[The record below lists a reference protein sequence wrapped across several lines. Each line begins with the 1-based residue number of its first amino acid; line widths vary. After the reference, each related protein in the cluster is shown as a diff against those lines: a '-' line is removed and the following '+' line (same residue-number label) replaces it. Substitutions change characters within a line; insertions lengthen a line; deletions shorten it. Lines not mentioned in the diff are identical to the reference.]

1 METPPWRVEFRNV
14 GRSYFPQ
21 SRVDCHYSLG
31 PQHHWASSDWIGL
44 FKVGWASVRDYHTF
58 VWSVSPEGYTEGS
71 VANCCVHF
79 QASYL
84 PSPSDQLYQFVYV
97 SRHGEV
103 CAQSSPFAFCAP
115 KPLEELVTLE
125 EEEEEEGGGGSEGE
139 DGCQMGGMLLV
150 IPRAELLQGRLEDC
164 LRERAE
170 LLKAREAAE
179 RGRERERGRREQETE
194 EWEKERA
201 ELQGATAQLNAKL
214 ERAREE
220 MTLTQQGIASAQE
233 AMKAEKDALL
243 DERDRNQQ
251 RIREL
256 EDDIKAISQRG
267 LEREIEFDRMKERVK
282 KMTLQQEQ
290 LLQQKREEEEERERL
305 QSKLAVCEGELRGL
319 GAEFQTL
326 RGKLAERDT
335 QALTLRDSVAS
346 LTLRL
351 SSAQQRQAES
361 EAVCTEVGR
370 LREQL
375 SASKRRVEGLEGQ
388 LSTTVGQRDR
398 GQAELHQARLEAAQL
413 TLQLTDARLALREE
427 RGRWQE
433 EREALQQIAQAD
445 REKLSRQREELGR
458 LEERLQEERTER
470 EKAAVELGRERDCNR
485 VQRGEAGRE
494 LQELRSGLKLAQRE
508 REQLVQQQQE
518 LLRYVRQLEQ
528 RLEAVADAK
537 WGDAAS
543 DSNSRP
549 CSPVSESEED
559 SPEALRPP
567 QPLGSYGLCD
577 PPAIGATETLLL
589 TTPPPSPR
597 EPGRGGV
604 VISQPA
610 PLSSPRQQET
620 DTLPHSSES
629 EDEDEEEEE
638 ESIQSAGHSSGDETL
653 MLLPEHRHSEL
664 GELSDAPLWQ

>member
-305 QSKLAVCEGELRGL
+305 
-319 GAEFQTL
+319 
-326 RGKLAERDT
+326 
-335 QALTLRDSVAS
+335 
-346 LTLRL
+346 
-351 SSAQQRQAES
+351 QAES